1 MATLITMPGVAAG
14 NDAAQILS
22 WLKKEGEAVNVNDEL
37 LEVET
42 DKAVVEVAAEA
53 SGTLARILVPAG
65 QSAEVGAPI
74 AVILAAGEG
83 DAELQAALAGIP
95 SAAPTVAV
103 AAPAADVVAPAA
115 VTTAVSSPAASSN
128 APSEHTTGRIF
139 ASPLAR
145 RLAQEAGLNLATLHG
160 SGPHGRIIKNDVL
173 KAQAQQP
180 AAVATPAAPVAAP
193 VASSAAYTAQPHS
206 AMRRTIARRLTES
219 KSTVPHFYLQ
229 AECRVD
235 ALLALRAQINQ
246 TASQK
251 VSVNDL
257 IVKAVAVTLQA
268 MPEMNVSWTEDAL
281 LQYHDVDI
289 SVAVSTDA
297 GLITPVVRNANN
309 LSLSALS
316 QNVRQLA
323 ERARDGKLQPNEY
336 QGGSFTISNLGM
348 YGVQNFAAI
357 INPPQAAIL
366 AVGAAERR
374 VIAAGD
380 DMVIAQM
387 LSMTLSVDH
396 RAIDGALAAR
406 WLARFKETLE
416 APLSILI

>member
-1 MATLITMPGVAAG
+1 M
-14 NDAAQILS
+14 
-22 WLKKEGEAVNVNDEL
+22 
-37 LEVET
+37 
-42 DKAVVEVAAEA
+42 
-53 SGTLARILVPAG
+53 PAG

-74 AVILAAGEG
+74 AVILATGEG

-95 SAAPTVAV
+95 SAAPAAATTEVAAPVAVTPAV
-103 AAPAADVVAPAA
+103 AAPAANS
-115 VTTAVSSPAASSN
+115 T
-128 APSEHTTGRIF
+128 PSENTTGRIF

-145 RLAQEAGLNLATLHG
+145 RLAQEAGLNLSTLHG

-180 AAVATPAAPVAAP
+180 ATVATTAAPAAAP
-193 VASSAAYTAQPHS
+193 VASNAAYTAQPHS

-268 MPEMNVSWTEDAL
+268 MPEMNVSWTDEAL

-289 SVAVSTDA
+289 SVAVSTDS

-309 LSLSALS
+309 MSLSALS

-374 VIAAGD
+374 VIAEGD

>member
-22 WLKKEGEAVNVNDEL
+22 WLKKAGEAVNVNDEL

-95 SAAPTVAV
+95 SAAPAAAPTSEVAATVATAPAV
-103 AAPAADVVAPAA
+103 AAPAA
-115 VTTAVSSPAASSN
+115 SS
-128 APSEHTTGRIF
+128 APSENSTGRIF

-145 RLAQEAGLNLATLHG
+145 RLAQEAGLNLSTLHG

-180 AAVATPAAPVAAP
+180 AAVTTTAAPTAAP
-193 VASSAAYTAQPHS
+193 VASNAAYTAQPHS

-268 MPEMNVSWTEDAL
+268 MPEMNVSWTDEAL
-281 LQYHDVDI
+281 LHYHDVDI

-323 ERARDGKLQPNEY
+323 ERARDGKLQPHEY

-374 VIAAGD
+374 VIADGD

>member
-22 WLKKEGEAVNVNDEL
+22 WLKKEGEAVNINDEL

-74 AVILAAGEG
+74 AVILATGEG

-95 SAAPTVAV
+95 SAAPATATTEVAAPAAVTPAV
-103 AAPAADVVAPAA
+103 AAPAANS
-115 VTTAVSSPAASSN
+115 T
-128 APSEHTTGRIF
+128 PSENTTGRIF

-145 RLAQEAGLNLATLHG
+145 RLAQEAGLNLSTLHG

-180 AAVATPAAPVAAP
+180 AAVTTTAAPTAAP
-193 VASSAAYTAQPHS
+193 VASNAAYTAQPHS

-268 MPEMNVSWTEDAL
+268 MPEMNVSWTDEAL

-289 SVAVSTDA
+289 SVAVSTDS

-374 VIAAGD
+374 VIAEGD

>member
-74 AVILAAGEG
+74 AVILATGEG

-95 SAAPTVAV
+95 SAAPAAATTEVAAPAAVTPAV
-103 AAPAADVVAPAA
+103 AAPAANS
-115 VTTAVSSPAASSN
+115 T
-128 APSEHTTGRIF
+128 PSENTTGRIF

-180 AAVATPAAPVAAP
+180 AAVATTAAPIAAP

-268 MPEMNVSWTEDAL
+268 MPEMNVSWTDEAL

-374 VIAAGD
+374 VIAEGD
-380 DMVIAQM
+380 DMVIAHM

>member
-22 WLKKEGEAVNVNDEL
+22 WLKKEGEAVNINDEL

-74 AVILAAGEG
+74 AVILATGEG

-95 SAAPTVAV
+95 SAAPAAATTEVAAPVAVTPAV
-103 AAPAADVVAPAA
+103 AAPAANS
-115 VTTAVSSPAASSN
+115 T
-128 APSEHTTGRIF
+128 PSENTTGRIF

-145 RLAQEAGLNLATLHG
+145 RLAQEAGLNLSTLHG

-180 AAVATPAAPVAAP
+180 ATVATTAAPAAAP
-193 VASSAAYTAQPHS
+193 VASNAAYTAQPHS

-268 MPEMNVSWTEDAL
+268 MPEMNVSWTDEAL

-289 SVAVSTDA
+289 SVAVSTDS

-309 LSLSALS
+309 MSLSALS

-374 VIAAGD
+374 VIAEGD

>member
-95 SAAPTVAV
+95 SAAPAV

-115 VTTAVSSPAASSN
+115 VTTAVSAPAASSN

-180 AAVATPAAPVAAP
+180 AAVATTAAPVAAP

-268 MPEMNVSWTEDAL
+268 MPEMNVSWTDEAL

-374 VIAAGD
+374 VIAEGD
-380 DMVIAQM
+380 DMVIAHM

>member
-95 SAAPTVAV
+95 SAAPAV

-115 VTTAVSSPAASSN
+115 VTTAVSAPAASSN

-180 AAVATPAAPVAAP
+180 AAVATTAAPIAAP

-268 MPEMNVSWTEDAL
+268 MPEMNVSWTDEAL

-374 VIAAGD
+374 VIAEGD
-380 DMVIAQM
+380 DMVIAHM

>member
-22 WLKKEGEAVNVNDEL
+22 WLKKEGEAVNLNDEL

-42 DKAVVEVAAEA
+42 DKAVVEVASEA

-83 DAELQAALAGIP
+83 DAELQAALADIP
-95 SAAPTVAV
+95 QAAT
-103 AAPAADVVAPAA
+103 AAPAVVEPTATTTTAATPAPVAAVAP
-115 VTTAVSSPAASSN
+115 
-128 APSEHTTGRIF
+128 TGRIF

-145 RLAQEAGLNLATLHG
+145 RLALEAGLNLATING
-160 SGPHGRIIKNDVL
+160 SGPHGRIIKKDVL
-173 KAQAQQP
+173 KAQAQP
-180 AAVATPAAPVAAP
+180 APAVASAATAAPTAAGN
-193 VASSAAYTAQPHS
+193 AAYTAQPHS

-268 MPEMNVSWTEDAL
+268 MPEMNVSWTDEAL

-289 SVAVSTDA
+289 SVAVSTDS

-323 ERARDGKLQPNEY
+323 ERARDGKLQPHEY

-374 VIAAGD
+374 VIAEGD

>member
-22 WLKKEGEAVNVNDEL
+22 WLKKEGEAVNLNDEL

-42 DKAVVEVAAEA
+42 DKAVVEVASEA

-83 DAELQAALAGIP
+83 DAELQAALADIP
-95 SAAPTVAV
+95 QAAA
-103 AAPAADVVAPAA
+103 AAPAVVEPTTTTSATPAA
-115 VTTAVSSPAASSN
+115 APVTPVSNVAAVA
-128 APSEHTTGRIF
+128 HTGRIF

-145 RLAQEAGLNLATLHG
+145 RLALEAGLNLATING
-160 SGPHGRIIKNDVL
+160 SGPHGRIIKKDVL
-173 KAQAQQP
+173 KAQAQP
-180 AAVATPAAPVAAP
+180 APAVASAATAAP
-193 VASSAAYTAQPHS
+193 TAQPHS

-268 MPEMNVSWTEDAL
+268 MPEMNVSWTDEAL

-289 SVAVSTDA
+289 SVAVSTDS

-323 ERARDGKLQPNEY
+323 ERARDGKLQPHEY

-374 VIAAGD
+374 VIAEGD

>member
-95 SAAPTVAV
+95 SAAPAAAPTSEVAATVATAPAV
-103 AAPAADVVAPAA
+103 AAP
-115 VTTAVSSPAASSN
+115 TANST
-128 APSEHTTGRIF
+128 PSENTTGRIF

-180 AAVATPAAPVAAP
+180 AAVATTAAPAAAP
-193 VASSAAYTAQPHS
+193 VASNAAYTAQPHS

-246 TASQK
+246 TSSQK

-268 MPEMNVSWTEDAL
+268 MPEMNVSWTDEAL

-289 SVAVSTDA
+289 SVAVSTDS
-297 GLITPVVRNANN
+297 GLITPVVRNASN

-323 ERARDGKLQPNEY
+323 ERARDGKLQPHEY

-374 VIAAGD
+374 VIADGD

>member
-22 WLKKEGEAVNVNDEL
+22 WLKKEGEAVNLNDEL

-42 DKAVVEVAAEA
+42 DKAVVEVASEA

-83 DAELQAALAGIP
+83 DAELQAALADIP
-95 SAAPTVAV
+95 QAAA
-103 AAPAADVVAPAA
+103 AAPAVVEPTATTTTSATPAAAPVAPVSNVAA
-115 VTTAVSSPAASSN
+115 AA
-128 APSEHTTGRIF
+128 HTGRIF

-145 RLAQEAGLNLATLHG
+145 RLALEAGLNLATING

-173 KAQAQQP
+173 KAQAQP
-180 AAVATPAAPVAAP
+180 TSAVASPVPAAPTAA
-193 VASSAAYTAQPHS
+193 SNAAYTAQPHS

-268 MPEMNVSWTEDAL
+268 MPEMNVSWTDEAL

-289 SVAVSTDA
+289 SVAVSTDS

-323 ERARDGKLQPNEY
+323 ERARDGKLQPHEY

-374 VIAAGD
+374 VIAEGD

>member
-22 WLKKEGEAVNVNDEL
+22 WLKKEGEAVNLNDEL

-83 DAELQAALAGIP
+83 DTELQAALAGIP
-95 SAAPTVAV
+95 SAAPAAATSEVAAPAAVTPAV
-103 AAPAADVVAPAA
+103 AAPAANS
-115 VTTAVSSPAASSN
+115 T
-128 APSEHTTGRIF
+128 PSENTTGRIF

-173 KAQAQQP
+173 KAQAQQS
-180 AAVATPAAPVAAP
+180 AAVNTTAAPAAAP
-193 VASSAAYTAQPHS
+193 VASNAAYTTQPHS

-268 MPEMNVSWTEDAL
+268 MPEMNVSWTDEAL

-289 SVAVSTDA
+289 SVAVSTDS

-323 ERARDGKLQPNEY
+323 ERARDGKLQPHEY

-374 VIAAGD
+374 VIAEGD

>member
-74 AVILAAGEG
+74 AVILATGEG

-95 SAAPTVAV
+95 SAAPAAATTEVAAPAAVTPAV
-103 AAPAADVVAPAA
+103 AAPAANS
-115 VTTAVSSPAASSN
+115 T
-128 APSEHTTGRIF
+128 PSENTTGRIF

-145 RLAQEAGLNLATLHG
+145 RLAQEAGLNLSTLHG

-173 KAQAQQP
+173 KAQAQQSVTVATTAAP
-180 AAVATPAAPVAAP
+180 AATP
-193 VASSAAYTAQPHS
+193 VASNAAYTAQPHS

-268 MPEMNVSWTEDAL
+268 MPEMNVSWTDEAL

-289 SVAVSTDA
+289 SVAVSTDS

-374 VIAAGD
+374 VIAEGD

>member
-53 SGTLARILVPAG
+53 SGILARILVPAG

-95 SAAPTVAV
+95 SAAPAV

-115 VTTAVSSPAASSN
+115 VTTAISAPA
-128 APSEHTTGRIF
+128 EHTTGRIF

-180 AAVATPAAPVAAP
+180 AAVATTAAPVAAP

-374 VIAAGD
+374 VIAEGD
-380 DMVIAQM
+380 DMVIAHM

>member
-22 WLKKEGEAVNVNDEL
+22 WLKKAGEAVNVNDEL

-95 SAAPTVAV
+95 SAALAAAPTSEMAAPVAAAPAV
-103 AAPAADVVAPAA
+103 AAPAA
-115 VTTAVSSPAASSN
+115 SS
-128 APSEHTTGRIF
+128 APSENSTGRIF

-145 RLAQEAGLNLATLHG
+145 RLAQEAGLNLSTLHG

-180 AAVATPAAPVAAP
+180 AAVTTTAAPTAAP
-193 VASSAAYTAQPHS
+193 VASNAAYTAQPHS

-268 MPEMNVSWTEDAL
+268 MPEMNVSWTDEAL
-281 LQYHDVDI
+281 LHYHDVDI

-323 ERARDGKLQPNEY
+323 ERARDGKLQPHEY

-374 VIAAGD
+374 VIAEGD

>member
-22 WLKKEGEAVNVNDEL
+22 WLKKEGEAVNINDEL

-95 SAAPTVAV
+95 SAAPATAPTSEVAATVAAAPAV
-103 AAPAADVVAPAA
+103 AAPA
-115 VTTAVSSPAASSN
+115 TSS
-128 APSEHTTGRIF
+128 APSENSTGRIF

-180 AAVATPAAPVAAP
+180 AAVTTTAAPAAAPAA
-193 VASSAAYTAQPHS
+193 SNAAYTAQPHS
-206 AMRRTIARRLTES
+206 AIRRTIARRLTES

-268 MPEMNVSWTEDAL
+268 MPEMNVSWTDEAL

-374 VIAAGD
+374 VIAEGD